1 MARPTVTSAPLAS
14 PISTKKEFYIGVAL
28 AVVTAL
34 IWSGNYV
41 VARGIYKQLPP
52 VSLAFHRWLLASIC
66 IAPLAWRKFLQER
79 KPIWQN
85 KSYLIWTAICGITIF
100 NTFIYI
106 AGHFTSAINLALIGT
121 TSAPVFA
128 AFLAVIFL
136 KERMSSLRIT
146 GMAICIL
153 GILYLLSAGSWE
165 KLTKFHFGK
174 GDLLILISAFSFAI
188 YNTLVRKKPSS
199 ISPIVFLFV
208 VFSIGTFFLFPFY
221 IYEWYHQPRVQW
233 NLNIILIIIYLGIGN
248 SIIAFF
254 CWNASIARLGASG
267 TALFANLIPVFS
279 TIEAV
284 LFLGEEFSMVHLVSG
299 VLVISGLV
307 IANLFVSRKDAKET
321 QRR

>member
-1 MARPTVTSAPLAS
+1 MAIAS
-14 PISTKKEFYIGVAL
+14 KKEFYAGVGL
-28 AVVTAL
+28 AVITTL

-52 VSLAFHRWLLASIC
+52 VSLAFYRWSLASVC

-79 KPIWQN
+79 AAILN
-85 KSYLIWTAICGITIF
+85 SKSYLFWTALTGITIF

-106 AGHFTSAINLALIGT
+106 AGHYTSAINLALIGT

-128 AFLAVIFL
+128 AFLAAIFL
-136 KERMSSLRIT
+136 HEKMSLLRIT

-153 GILYLLSAGSWE
+153 GILYLLSSGSWQ
-165 KLTKFHFGK
+165 KLANFHFGK

-188 YNTLVRKKPSS
+188 YNTLVRKKPAA

-208 VFSIGTFFLFPFY
+208 VFFAGTFFLSPFY
-221 IYEWYHQPRVQW
+221 LYEWVHEPAVHW
-233 NLNIILIIIYLGIGN
+233 NVNVVLIIFYLGIGN

-254 CWNASIARLGASG
+254 CWNASIEKLGASG

-284 LFLGEEFSMVHLVSG
+284 LFLGEGFSTVHLISG
-299 VLVISGLV
+299 ILVIAGLV
-307 IANLFVSRKDAKET
+307 IANLYSSRSVKPISKSGT
-321 QRR
+321 